1 MGNIAQINGGGG
13 ELPAK
18 LEALQNGRWRL
29 TRSILFSSP
38 ANVDDAMFG
47 TLGEALSLE
56 YTTQS
61 DETKFQNM
69 VLVAQE
75 EQSDIVN
82 RASAMVL
89 TKVYETLTGTFV
101 GETDDVTDY
110 EINGLKRVR
119 RTLIAVAGT
128 STAAYIVGTQSYE
141 SEAAVTAGAFVVG
154 RRYKIV
160 SVGSTNFT
168 AIGASA
174 NTVGVVFT
182 ATGVGS
188 GTGTARYPTLYLAG
202 VRIEENDAFVR
213 VLGEYLEPGIVSTG
227 SRLIDGGL
235 REVTVRSFY
244 DVNAPA
250 MGIVVSQ
257 TKDNE
262 LGYPVWVTTT
272 LQKADGTS
280 PVSTGAAETFESLGQ
295 FLYPGRAVLYNEPL
309 TVGIADFRF
318 YDLFLSPPIES
329 TVDATTEISYSVT
342 ADIGTLANPLWNP
355 QDWATLKAQYLVDG
369 NVGGAR
375 SKVEGLRGYRVGDPD
390 TPGGTVQTV
399 TATSATDDFVVAFG
413 TLLTDAF
420 PLNAEVSG
428 GPVSPEGNTYTL
440 SYKVDPAFTGT
451 DGTQYYRRTVTYAT
465 IPAQPALPV

>member
-18 LEALQNGRWRL
+18 LESLQNGRWRL
-29 TRSILFSSP
+29 TRKILFASP

-47 TLGEALSLE
+47 TLGDALSLE
-56 YTTQS
+56 YTTKS

-69 VLVAQE
+69 VLVAQGE
-75 EQSDIVN
+75 ESDIVN

-89 TKVYETLTGTFV
+89 TKVYETLTGEFV

-160 SVGSTNFT
+160 TVGATDFT
-168 AIGASA
+168 VIGASA

-202 VRIEENDAFVR
+202 VRVEENDAFVR

-235 REVTVRSFY
+235 KEVTVRSFY

-250 MGIVVSQ
+250 VGIVVSQ
-257 TKDNE
+257 TKENE

-272 LQKADGTS
+272 LQKSDGTS
-280 PVSTGAAETFESLGQ
+280 PVSAGAALTTETQVQ
-295 FLYPGRAVLYNEPL
+295 FLYPGVATPVVTNRTFASAVTAYF
-309 TVGIADFRF
+309 ADVR
-318 YDLFLSPPIES
+318 LEPPIDFIVE
-329 TVDATTEISYSVT
+329 ATEAVSYLASGAIPSYSP
-342 ADIGTLANPLWNP
+342 ALWNP
-355 QDWATLKAQYLVDG
+355 EGWAWVEATWGSASDIP
-369 NVGGAR
+369 R
-375 SKVEGLRGYRVGDPD
+375 SRYEGLRGYRSVDPA
-390 TPGGTVQTV
+390 GETV
-399 TATSATDDFVVAFG
+399 TTPTSGAILVSCFG
-413 TLLTDAF
+413 ELCNF
-420 PLNAEVSG
+420 LNEAIITVYG
-428 GPVSPEGNTYTL
+428 GPEDPSGNTYTL
-440 SYKVDPAFTGT
+440 SYRIAPAFTGT
-451 DGTQYYRRTVTYAT
+451 DGTQYYRHTQVTAT
-465 IPAQPALPV
+465 IP